1 MSNWLRD
8 LRKAF
13 RVVAWAGDRGTTTPA
28 AKKPIRLALEKLEDR
43 CVPASAFLQTN
54 LTSNIA
60 GLAQNLDSN
69 LINPWGLT
77 SGPGSPFW
85 VSDNQTGAATLYNG
99 QGSPQSLI
107 VNIPLNPNDSP
118 AQPHATPTGTVF
130 NTSGSGF
137 DLTSG
142 NDKTSADFLFD
153 TLDGTIAAW
162 NPGVNLHNAVSEVK
176 VAGAVFT
183 GLAIDAGT
191 APGQGQLYAA
201 DWGKGTVDVFDSKF
215 NQIDKGAFQD
225 KKIPSS
231 FRPFNVQDI
240 GGQLYVTYA
249 RFDPTTGVDL
259 AAAGNGFVDVFN
271 RDGVLQQRLIRHG
284 NLDSPWGLA
293 VAPKGFG
300 GFGGD
305 LLVGNFGDGHINA
318 YDPHN
323 GHFVGQQKDATGKPI
338 TEGNLWALRF
348 GNGGAAGNAN
358 TLFFTAGLVD
368 APATPFG
375 ASAGLL
381 GSLQAIPK
389 LSPNASITP
398 NLGSGAFQ
406 SFSTVPANGD
416 QNPYGVAFVPSN
428 IKAGGALQAGDV
440 LVSNFNNKANL
451 QGTGSTI
458 VRIAPD
464 GEHSVFFQAPQ
475 GAGLTTALGV
485 LQRGFVIVGSVP
497 TTDGTA
503 ATVQPGALFI
513 LDSNG
518 REVVKI
524 TDSALLDSPWD
535 LTINDQGSTAQV
547 FVANAVSGTVTRI
560 DLKIPKDGAPI
571 VESETRIAS
580 GFTTRTDPTALL
592 LGPTGLAY
600 DSRTDTLYVA
610 STADNGV
617 FAIRHAG
624 RVEHDEGTGKLI
636 IKDSHLRG
644 PLGLILAPN
653 GDLIVANGDAVNA
666 DSTQTSELVEFTPR
680 GQFVGEFSID
690 PSAGAA
696 FGIAATTTGGELRL
710 AAVNDN
716 TNTLDVWTFE
726 TGNPQR
732 EHERLDG

>member
-1 MSNWLRD
+1 MNNWLRD

-13 RVVAWAGDRGTTTPA
+13 CVLSWSGDRATTVPA
-28 AKKPIRLALEKLEDR
+28 ARKPIRLGLEKLEDR
-43 CVPASAFLQTN
+43 CVPANAFLQTN
-54 LTSNIA
+54 LTSNLP
-60 GLAQNLDSN
+60 GLAQNLDAN

-77 SGPGSPFW
+77 SGPGGPFW
-85 VSDNQTGAATLYNG
+85 VSDNQTGVATLYNG
-99 QGSPQSLI
+99 QGNPQSLI
-107 VNIPLNPNDSP
+107 VNIPTNPNDSP
-118 AQPHATPTGTVF
+118 PQPHATPTGTVF
-130 NTSGSGF
+130 NTAGGGF
-137 DLTSG
+137 DVIAG
-142 NDKTSADFLFD
+142 NDKTSAVFLFD
-153 TLDGTIAAW
+153 TLDGAIAAW
-162 NPGVNLHNAVSEVK
+162 NPGVNLHNAVPKVK
-176 VAGAVFT
+176 EAGAVFT
-183 GLAIDAGT
+183 GLAIDAGA

-215 NQIDKGAFQD
+215 NQIDQGAFQD
-225 KKIPSS
+225 KKIPSG

-240 GGQLYVTYA
+240 GGLLYVTYA
-249 RFDPTTGVDL
+249 KFDPTTGADL
-259 AAAGNGFVDVFN
+259 SGAGNGFVDVYN

-284 NLDSPWGLA
+284 QLDSPWGLA
-293 VAPKGFG
+293 VAPQGFG
-300 GFGGD
+300 DFGGD

-323 GHFVGQQKDATGKPI
+323 GHFIGQLKDATGKPI
-338 TEGNLWALRF
+338 TEENLWALRF
-348 GNGGAAGNAN
+348 GNGNGAGAAN

-381 GSLQAIPK
+381 GSLQAIPS
-389 LSPNASITP
+389 LSPHASIVP
-398 NLGSGAFQ
+398 NLANGAFQ
-406 SFSTVPANGD
+406 TFSTVPANGD
-416 QNPYGVAFVPSN
+416 LNPYGVAFVPSN

-458 VRIAPD
+458 VRIAAD
-464 GEHSVFFQAPQ
+464 GAHSVFFQGAP
-475 GAGLTTALGV
+475 GLGLTTALGV

-497 TTDGTA
+497 TTDGTS

-518 REVVKI
+518 HEVAKI

-547 FVANAVSGTVTRI
+547 FVANAVSGTITRI
-560 DLKIPKDGAPI
+560 DLKIPENGAPI

-580 GFTTRTDPTALL
+580 GYTTRTDPSALL

-600 DSRTDTLYVA
+600 DSRTGTLYVA

-617 FAIRHAG
+617 FAVRNAG
-624 RVEHDEGTGKLI
+624 RIENDEGTGKLI
-636 IKDSHLRG
+636 FSDPHLHG
-644 PLGLILAPN
+644 PLGLVLAPN

-666 DSTQTSELVEFTPR
+666 DPKQPSELVEFTPH

-690 PSAGAA
+690 PGVDAA
-696 FGIAATTTGGELRL
+696 FGITATSSGGELRL

-716 TNTLDVWTFE
+716 TNSLDIWTFE
-726 TGNPQR
+726 TGNQQG
-732 EHERLDG
+732 EHERFDG